1 MNKDKWQWQVKC
13 CSHIRSSQ
21 SINDVKMDVLVIL
34 IPAQTL
40 AISIQKSWAESFKPR
55 CGPSVQLFSR
65 PQIGPGQGV
74 QPYKLL
80 KPSRI

>member
-1 MNKDKWQWQVKC
+1 MNKDKWHWQVKS

-40 AISIQKSWAESFKPR
+40 AFRNLGLKAASLDAVQVSNY
-55 CGPSVQLFSR
+55 SVDLRLVLAKGSS
-65 PQIGPGQGV
+65 PIN
-74 QPYKLL
+74 Y
-80 KPSRI
+80 

>member
-1 MNKDKWQWQVKC
+1 MNKDKWQWQVKS

-40 AISIQKSWAESFKPR
+40 AFRNLGLKAASLDA
-55 CGPSVQLFSR
+55 GPSVQLFSR
-65 PQIGPGQGV
+65 PQIGPAQRG
-74 QPYKLL
+74 PAL
-80 KPSRI
+80 

>member
-1 MNKDKWQWQVKC
+1 MNKDKWQWQWQVKS

-40 AISIQKSWAESFKPR
+40 AFRNLGLKASSLDAVQVSNY
-55 CGPSVQLFSR
+55 SVDLRLVLAKGSS
-65 PQIGPGQGV
+65 PIN
-74 QPYKLL
+74 Y
-80 KPSRI
+80 